1 MKYCIITFYM
11 HGENIGTLPIIE
23 EELVNEILS
32 LGVYENGKSTIVYNN
47 TEYAVSSNFKAITK
61 ERGKIQQF
69 VKDLAKGS
77 IYDSFNFSIPKEF
90 VK

>member
-1 MKYCIITFYM
+1 M

-23 EELVNEILS
+23 EELVNEILN

-47 TEYAVSSNFKAITK
+47 TEYVVSSNFQAIVSK
-61 ERGKIQQF
+61 RGKIQQF
-69 VKDLAKGS
+69 VRELAKES